1 MHDDKESQNQRIQF
15 KCPVCA
21 QDGGIDETA
30 YDDML
35 GLQRCPNCSNY
46 DLKKIM
52 QQIMNVSIKTKRP
65 ILKLPSKAKA
75 QNLNKTSKQSWQKPK
90 VIDEIECH
98 GVSPTHV
105 STLK

>member
-1 MHDDKESQNQRIQF
+1 
-15 KCPVCA
+15 
-21 QDGGIDETA
+21 
-30 YDDML
+30 
-35 GLQRCPNCSNY
+35 
-46 DLKKIM
+46 
-52 QQIMNVSIKTKRP
+52 MNVSIKTKRP

-90 VIDEIECH
+90 VIDELECH